1 MKTELETERLVIHEA
16 TSEDANRIS
25 EQNSS
30 DSVNE
35 YLSSLS
41 KDDIAVIFQDRDAVS
56 ALLTRFS
63 NSRGNGNSEI
73 YGAWKDDTLIG
84 FISLI
89 NASSRE

>member
-1 MKTELETERLVIHEA
+1 MTERLVNHEA

-56 ALLTRFS
+56 ALL
-63 NSRGNGNSEI
+63 
-73 YGAWKDDTLIG
+73 LV
-84 FISLI
+84 FI
-89 NASSRE
+89 EG

>member
-1 MKTELETERLVIHEA
+1 MKLVTERLVIHEA

-56 ALLTRFS
+56 ALL
-63 NSRGNGNSEI
+63 
-73 YGAWKDDTLIG
+73 LV
-84 FISLI
+84 FI
-89 NASSRE
+89 EG